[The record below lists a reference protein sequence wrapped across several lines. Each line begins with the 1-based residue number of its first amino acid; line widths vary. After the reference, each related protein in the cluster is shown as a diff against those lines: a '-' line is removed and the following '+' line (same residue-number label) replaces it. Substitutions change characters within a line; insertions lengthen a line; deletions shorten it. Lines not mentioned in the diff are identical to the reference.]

1 MRNLAAAAFN
11 NPYLLL
17 PLATL
22 FWGGNFV
29 LGRGVHEFFPP
40 IALASFRWTLAF
52 LLILPFA
59 WARLREDWPVL
70 RRHWPWLLFLGAAGG
85 GSFNT
90 LSYIGLNY
98 TPALNALIMN
108 SSGPI
113 MIAIASFVFF
123 RERLTLLQFIGIAI
137 SFIGVA
143 SVVSKGN
150 FDALAALQL
159 NVGDVWVL
167 AAMMIWGVY
176 TAFLRKRPQM
186 HWLSFAAATFFF
198 AGAVNWPFH
207 VWEHVWVRQPSLS
220 AESLLTIGYV
230 SIFPSICSYVLYNRG
245 VELIGGNRAG
255 PFLHLIPLFG
265 SVMAI
270 LLLGE
275 VPGLY
280 HVAGFALILSGVAI
294 ATRRAKAPS
303 QNLAEK
309 QTLADKNVGGRRRL

>member
-1 MRNLAAAAFN
+1 MRHLAVATFN
-11 NPYLLL
+11 NPYVLL

-40 IALASFRWTLAF
+40 IALASLRWTLAF
-52 LLILPFA
+52 LFILPFA

-70 RRHWPWLLFLGAAGG
+70 KQHWPWLLFFGATGG

-98 TPALNALIMN
+98 TPALNALVMN

-113 MIAIASFVFF
+113 MIAIASFIFF
-123 RERLTLLQFIGIAI
+123 RERLTPVQLLGIVI

-143 SVVSKGN
+143 SVVSKGD
-150 FDALAALQL
+150 FSALAALQL
-159 NVGDVWVL
+159 NIGDLWVL
-167 AAMMIWGVY
+167 AAMMIWGIY
-176 TAFLRKRPQM
+176 TAYLRKKPRM

-207 VWEHVWVRQPSLS
+207 AWEHVWVRQVSLS
-220 AESLLTIGYV
+220 TDSLLAIGYV
-230 SIFPSICSYVLYNRG
+230 SIFPSIFSYVLYNRS
-245 VELIGGNRAG
+245 VELIGGNRTG

-265 SVMAI
+265 SVMAV
-270 LLLGE
+270 LTLGE

-280 HVAGFALILSGVAI
+280 HAVGFTLILSGVAI
-294 ATRRAKAPS
+294 ATRRPRS
-303 QNLAEK
+303 
-309 QTLADKNVGGRRRL
+309 